1 MLLLHES
8 IHLLAGG
15 LIGLVFWRKE
25 RRVSYIFLAVLIS
38 LAIDLDHFVDFF
50 IYAFNSRTLDWS
62 LALTSG
68 YFSLSGQTFVPLHS
82 YELVTVL
89 FLICRL
95 RFLALVLLIHILVD
109 QIFYFLPLDHYFI
122 FARIIKG
129 FASS

>member
-15 LIGLVFWRKE
+15 LIGLVFWQKTHRI
-25 RRVSYIFLAVLIS
+25 SYIFLAVLIS
-38 LAIDLDHFVDFF
+38 LAIDLDHLVDFF

-62 LALTSG
+62 LALTGG

-89 FLICRL
+89 FLIRKL
-95 RFLALVLLIHILVD
+95 RFLASVLLIHILVD
-109 QIFYFLPLDHYFI
+109 QVFYLLPLGHYFLI
-122 FARIIKG
+122 ARALRG
-129 FASS
+129 FANL